1 MIKTCEK
8 LFRYL
13 RMDISR
19 GICSGGFLLG
29 IAGVFLTLMFGTVDD
44 ITLDR
49 TVFFV
54 FERIQYGMPSMIVM
68 LFCAYPYAN
77 SFCQDMENRYA
88 YLMVQKGSV
97 FLYTLSRS
105 ITIFLTALLTYS
117 IGTMLFV
124 MYLRYRMPWEDAN
137 FTSISLLQEVGGL
150 RYFLTPGRYP
160 VYFFLFTVQ
169 KGILAA
175 SLSLLA
181 AYVSLYIV
189 NSLLVLSIPV
199 MGYYFLLYLGNSI
212 WGHDSV
218 FNVSI
223 IFDASYNIWE
233 NDLASFLWPILLGVI
248 FSGCLIGLIYKKV
261 RGRIRCA

>member
-8 LFRYL
+8 LFKYL

-44 ITLDR
+44 ITLDT

-54 FERIQYGMPSMIVM
+54 FDLIQYGMPSMIVM

-160 VYFFLFTVQ
+160 VYFFPIHRT
-169 KGILAA
+169 KGNPCCFLIP
-175 SLSLLA
+175 SGSVC
-181 AYVSLYIV
+181 VSIYCKFPSGIV
-189 NSLLVLSIPV
+189 NSCYGVLFFIV
-199 MGYYFLLYLGNSI
+199 FRKLHMG
-212 WGHDSV
+212 
-218 FNVSI
+218 
-223 IFDASYNIWE
+223 A
-233 NDLASFLWPILLGVI
+233 
-248 FSGCLIGLIYKKV
+248 
-261 RGRIRCA
+261 